1 MDYRADD
8 AFGMMLMRESSCT
21 ELHPQTM
28 GSAGIDLP
36 AAENAVV
43 EYGKIT
49 IVPTKIYSVMPRGFC
64 GLVCSRSGLAA
75 KYGLMVVNA
84 PGVIDSDYR
93 YEIQVI
99 LTKVKDDGIP
109 HIIETGDH
117 IAQLIFVPIATSD
130 TPNLPERTGGLGS
143 TGS

>member
-1 MDYRADD
+1 MDYKADD
-8 AFGMMLMRESSCT
+8 AIGMMLMRESDCT

-28 GSAGIDLP
+28 GSAGIDLE
-36 AAENAVV
+36 AAEDAVV

-99 LTKVKDDGIP
+99 LTKVKNDGVPYVID
-109 HIIETGDH
+109 IGDH

-130 TPNLPERTGGLGS
+130 SSNQSERIGGLGS
-143 TGS
+143 TGR